1 MQEAGS
7 RTEKIGQVTL
17 DYTYY
22 PGEDYYCDGAVEDEI
37 LEIVQNN
44 PAECFEKIIR
54 EKKSWPV
61 LYHLSSIRGNIVD
74 WIPFTGNEKVLE
86 IGAGPGAI
94 TGVLA
99 KKCAQ
104 VTCVELSRKRSMIN
118 AYRHKDCGNVKIMV
132 GNFEDIEPHL
142 PCDYDYIFLIGVFE
156 YAGSYIKAEDPFREE
171 LRRISAHLRKT
182 PAGRIVIAIENR
194 LGLKYFAGCKEDHS
208 ARYFDGIENYPGEH
222 PATTFSRPALEKI
235 LRGCGMNEYSFYY
248 PYPDYK
254 FMSSIYSDTRLPDGS
269 ELTDNIR
276 NFDMDRLLLFDE
288 HEAYEGI
295 TRDGLYP
302 VFANSFEVIVGD
314 PLPVSYA
321 KFSNDRAPCYRIRT
335 ELAENPRRI
344 LKYPLTK
351 EAQEHVRRMAASYE
365 KLRARF
371 EPEEGNAAAA
381 RAETASR
388 SIRIAPCRLMDD
400 GSVCFDYVQGE
411 PLETLLDACLLRH
424 DKDGFL
430 RLIEEYRE
438 RLSYREN
445 LPAADQDMT
454 FANLLVDEDVWT
466 AVDYEWETDRC
477 IPVNDLLYRA
487 LLLYRLENK
496 RRARALDAL
505 LGEDFAEQ
513 ICDETEG
520 SAKRLVEEERRFQ
533 RKVTGG
539 MQALGDFRAQTGMQV
554 IIPAQLQTKEQKA
567 QVSEEKKEQAG
578 ALTAVRVYYD
588 TGKGYNEDEAYFV
601 SEQYE
606 AEGMIRFTVP
616 VEGNV
621 RCLRVDP
628 ALCPCVV
635 LLRNTALTE
644 EDGTVLAD
652 TGAFQRYLKSNAV
665 SEKPALVFTT
675 DDPNMEWD
683 LKKFHRRESSGKTRF
698 VHFTLQMCGL
708 PSTMA
713 DAMR

>member
-1 MQEAGS
+1 
-7 RTEKIGQVTL
+7 
-17 DYTYY
+17 
-22 PGEDYYCDGAVEDEI
+22 
-37 LEIVQNN
+37 
-44 PAECFEKIIR
+44 
-54 EKKSWPV
+54 
-61 LYHLSSIRGNIVD
+61 
-74 WIPFTGNEKVLE
+74 
-86 IGAGPGAI
+86 
-94 TGVLA
+94 
-99 KKCAQ
+99 
-104 VTCVELSRKRSMIN
+104 MIN

-171 LRRISAHLRKT
+171 LRRIYAHLRET

-295 TRDGLYP
+295 TRD
-302 VFANSFEVIVGD
+302 
-314 PLPVSYA
+314 
-321 KFSNDRAPCYRIRT
+321 
-335 ELAENPRRI
+335 
-344 LKYPLTK
+344 
-351 EAQEHVRRMAASYE
+351 VRRMAASYE

-371 EPEEGNAAAA
+371 EPEEGNAEAA
-381 RAETASR
+381 RAETVSR

-411 PLETLLDACLLRH
+411 PLEALLDACLFRH

-454 FANLLVDEDVWT
+454 FANLLVDADAWT

-513 ICDETEG
+513 ICGKTKAEAE
-520 SAKRLVEEERRFQ
+520 RLMEAERRFQ
-533 RKVTGG
+533 IEVTGG

-554 IIPAQLQTKEQKA
+554 IIPAELQTKEQKA
-567 QVSEEKKEQAG
+567 QASEEKKEQAG
-578 ALTAVRVYYD
+578 SLTAVRVYYD

-606 AEGMIRFTVP
+606 AEGMIRF
-616 VEGNV
+616 
-621 RCLRVDP
+621 
-628 ALCPCVV
+628 
-635 LLRNTALTE
+635 
-644 EDGTVLAD
+644 GT
-652 TGAFQRYLKSNAV
+652 Q
-665 SEKPALVFTT
+665 P
-675 DDPNMEWD
+675 
-683 LKKFHRRESSGKTRF
+683 
-698 VHFTLQMCGL
+698 
-708 PSTMA
+708 
-713 DAMR
+713 

>member
-22 PGEDYYCDGAVEDEI
+22 PGEDYYCDGTVEDEI
-37 LEIVQNN
+37 LKIVQNN
-44 PAECFEKIIR
+44 PAERFEEIIR

-99 KKCAQ
+99 EKCAQ
-104 VTCVELSRKRSMIN
+104 VTCVELSRKRSLIN
-118 AYRHKDCGNVKIMV
+118 AYRHKDCGNVRIVV

-171 LRRISAHLRKT
+171 LRRISAHLRKA

-222 PATTFSRPALEKI
+222 PATTFTRPALEEI
-235 LRGCGMNEYSFYY
+235 LHGCGMNEYSFYY

-254 FMSSIYSDTRLPDGS
+254 FMSSIYSDNRLPDGS

-321 KFSNDRAPCYRIRT
+321 KFSNDRAPRYRIRT
-335 ELAENPRRI
+335 ELLENPRRI

-351 EAQEHVRRMAASYE
+351 EARDHVRRMAESYE

-371 EPEEGNAAAA
+371 EARECDAAD
-381 RAETASR
+381 ESGQKPSR
-388 SIRIAPCRLMDD
+388 SIRVAPCRLMDD

-411 PLETLLDACLLRH
+411 PLEALLDACLTEQ

-438 RLSYREN
+438 RLSCREN

-454 FANLLVDEDVWT
+454 FANLLVDGDSWT

-477 IPVNDLLYRA
+477 IPANELLYRA

-496 RRARALDAL
+496 RRAKDLDAL
-505 LGEDFAEQ
+505 LGEDFAER
-513 ICDETEG
+513 ICGLTKSGAEH
-520 SAKRLVEEERRFQ
+520 LMEEERRFQ
-533 RKVTGG
+533 MEVTGG
-539 MQALGDFRAQTGMQV
+539 MQALGDFRAQTGTQV
-554 IIPAQLQTKEQKA
+554 IIPAELQTKEQKERA
-567 QVSEEKKEQAG
+567 AGEKQEQAG
-578 ALTAVRVYYD
+578 SLTAVRVYYD

-601 SEQYE
+601 SERYE
-606 AEGMIRFTVP
+606 EEGMIRFAVP
-616 VEGNV
+616 VQGNV
-621 RCLRVDP
+621 RRLRVDP

-635 LLRNTALTE
+635 LLRDAVMMA

-652 TGAFQRYLKSNAV
+652 AGAFRRFLTSNAV
-665 SEKPALVFTT
+665 TEQPALVFAT

-683 LKKFHRRESSGKTRF
+683 IKKLRRRENSAKTRF

-713 DAMR
+713 AAMR